1 MKNNKKVYLILDNIR
16 STYNVGSIFR
26 TADCAGVSKIYLVGV
41 TPDPIDR
48 FGRVRKDIAKVALG
62 AETTMPWEHVEDLSR
77 LIKKIKKEGFK
88 IVALEQDE
96 KSVDYKKFKPA
107 CRQAGPKFHL
117 ALILGEEV
125 SGIKQEILKLC
136 DNIIEIP
143 MAGEKESLN
152 VSVAA
157 GVTLFRLRT

>member
-1 MKNNKKVYLILDNIR
+1 MNNKKVVLILDYIR
-16 STYNVGSIFR
+16 STHNVGSIFR
-26 TADCAGVSKIYLVGV
+26 TAECAGVSKIYLVGV

-48 FGRVRKDIAKVALG
+48 FGRVRKDIANVALG
-62 AETTMPWEHVEDLSR
+62 TETTVPWEHVEDLGR
-77 LIKKIKKEGFK
+77 LIKKIKKEGFE

-96 KSVDYKKFKPA
+96 KSVDYKKFKTKLP
-107 CRQAGPKFHL
+107 L
-117 ALILGEEV
+117 ALVLGEEV
-125 SGIKQEILKLC
+125 SGIKKEILKLC

-157 GVTLFRLRT
+157 GVALFRLGT